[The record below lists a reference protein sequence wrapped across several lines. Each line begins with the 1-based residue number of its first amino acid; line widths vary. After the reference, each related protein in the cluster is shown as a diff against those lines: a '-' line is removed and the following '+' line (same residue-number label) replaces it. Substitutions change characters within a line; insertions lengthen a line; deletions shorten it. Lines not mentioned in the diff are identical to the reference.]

1 MATIE
6 QLQESLDNRS
16 LDPNTLS
23 PKQKKI
29 IDELIRRKKLTGPT
43 MSDLS
48 SQRDVAAKKI
58 ATEQE
63 YYKDPIATAL
73 AAEDSFFKGRPTAV
87 FAGDITGSIVPYV
100 TMREQIFGA
109 AKSGNLWQ
117 KGPGKMAKAD

>member
-23 PKQKKI
+23 PKQRKI

-58 ATEQE
+58 ASENE
-63 YYKDPIATAL
+63 KNKNCIVV
-73 AAEDSFFKGRPTAV
+73 FKLKNIDRLFYLCYIVAKGN
-87 FAGDITGSIVPYV
+87 SILP
-100 TMREQIFGA
+100 
-109 AKSGNLWQ
+109 
-117 KGPGKMAKAD
+117 PGKRISH